1 MRWKL
6 HEQQLKEEAEKAKED
21 DETETMSPAMA
32 MHCWL
37 ARMDAV
43 EAILYR
49 PAPAQEVAKTE
60 PSSDGEICDLDGT
73 DFEFFEHESYSRR
86 AALATM
92 LMDGEMDQQQH
103 HIKII
108 KPTMSPELAA
118 HEQRQRTFM
127 QSISTRSKGPKVP
140 TPSKAPKIS
149 TRSKGPKISAR
160 SKGPK
165 ISARFKG
172 PKISVRSKGPKI
184 STRSKGRKT
193 WRKRFSK
200 HSNTPTQSR

>member
-1 MRWKL
+1 MFRGSSGANL
-6 HEQQLKEEAEKAKED
+6 HSDRSCNKVSVGEITLVRDSGAAAPWCVGSYMSNNLRKRREKAKED

-92 LMDGEMDQQQH
+92 LMDGEMDQQQQSH
-103 HIKII
+103 QDHQTNNVPRTCSSWTA
-108 KPTMSPELAA
+108 PTDLYAVDLHSL
-118 HEQRQRTFM
+118 QGTQ
-127 QSISTRSKGPKVP
+127 GPH
-140 TPSKAPKIS
+140 
-149 TRSKGPKISAR
+149 
-160 SKGPK
+160 
-165 ISARFKG
+165 
-172 PKISVRSKGPKI
+172 SVQG
-184 STRSKGRKT
+184 T
-193 WRKRFSK
+193 
-200 HSNTPTQSR
+200 